1 VSGKP
6 RLLFLTDAWPPQ
18 VNGVALTSQIHVRYL
33 NAAGVE
39 TKVVSPDMFM
49 SAPCPG
55 YREIRLSFVTPSTI
69 ARIIEG
75 YRPDFIHINTEGPLG
90 LAGVIACKRQGLRFT
105 TSFRTKFPEYLNLR
119 IGTPLSWTYALLR
132 WFHNSGAGCLVP
144 TASLRDELAARGFRD
159 LRHWARGVDHEL
171 FKPRAD
177 TDLGFPRPIF
187 LSVGRVA
194 IEKNLTAFLDL
205 DLPGSKVIVGDGPA
219 RAALSKTYPDAHFLG
234 RLSIEQLAQAYAAAD
249 VFVFPSLTDTFGN
262 VLLEA
267 LASGLPVAA
276 FPVTGPK
283 DVVTDPKVGV
293 LDADLRKAALAALNL
308 SRDAAREFALR
319 FTWEASVEQ
328 FLSNLS
334 PARES
339 VDFSPAVQPVV

>member
-1 VSGKP
+1 MREQS

-18 VNGVALTSQIHVRYL
+18 VNGVAITSKIHVRYL
-33 NAAGVE
+33 NDAGVA

-69 ARIIEG
+69 GRIIEG

-90 LAGVIACKRQGLRFT
+90 LAGVIACRRRGQRFT

-132 WFHNSGAGCLVP
+132 WFHNSGAGCMVP
-144 TASLRDELAARGFRD
+144 TASLRDELAARGFRE

-171 FKPRAD
+171 FKPRAGA
-177 TDLGFPRPIF
+177 DLGLPRPIF

-205 DLPGSKVIVGDGPA
+205 DLPGSKVVIGDGPA
-219 RAALSKTYPDAHFLG
+219 RANLSKAYPQVNFLG

-262 VLLEA
+262 VILEA

-283 DVVTDPKVGV
+283 DIVTDPRVGV

-319 FTWEASVEQ
+319 FTWESSVEQ
-328 FLSNLS
+328 FLSNLR
-334 PARES
+334 PANS
-339 VDFSPAVQPVV
+339 GLALKPAAQPVI